1 MASDAEIMDAFDSV
15 ADDEVFPREAPF
27 DFFYKG
33 LPDTGYSVFL
43 KDGERY
49 GIYLLETDDMNEAL
63 LQGRCGVF
71 IISLNEESKT
81 VISLVY
87 EIAGWSFT
95 IRLPFEHYEPRHV
108 EFLKGLKI
116 KKSFQVRFLN
126 YLYGGLVKAG
136 ARDYHLPDEETSRI
150 TEFT

>member
-1 MASDAEIMDAFDSV
+1 MASDAEIMDAFESV

-27 DFFYKG
+27 DFFYKV
-33 LPDTGYSVFL
+33 LSDTGYSVFL
-43 KDGERY
+43 MDGERY
-49 GIYLLETDDMNEAL
+49 GIYLLETDDLNEAL

-71 IISLNEESKT
+71 IAPLNEENIT
-81 VISLVY
+81 VISVVY

-95 IRLPFEHYEPRHV
+95 IRLPFEHHEPRHV

-116 KKSFQVRFLN
+116 RKSFQVRFLN

-136 ARDYHLPDEETSRI
+136 VRDYHLPDEEASRI